1 MQVVGLVGE
10 AVVWAA
16 LAVLA
21 YTYAGYPLA
30 IWLLAR
36 LFGKRHAQ
44 EDAEPTVSLLIPAHN
59 EAGVIRAKVE
69 NSLALDYPR
78 GKLQV
83 RVVSDG
89 SSDGTDEI
97 VRAYEARGVELQR
110 IEVRAGKPNAL
121 NQAVP
126 FARGEILVLC
136 DANTMFAS
144 DAVRRLVR
152 HFADPRVGAVTGDVR
167 LRSED
172 VGYGEGEGLFYRLE
186 RFLQQ
191 CESRF
196 WTVVGVDGGMYA
208 LRRELYVPN
217 RPDTLID
224 DFVIAMNVAR
234 CGSRVIYDPAAIA
247 VEDAVESPAQEF
259 RRRARTTAGGF
270 QTLFEGRGRPRW
282 TQPGLWFG
290 YLSHKVLRW
299 TSPFFLVLL
308 FFGSIAGTAAGRE
321 ADWRWSL
328 QAGLLGLQLAFLLLA
343 IVGAGMRRRRL
354 PGPVCLPY
362 YFGLTNL
369 AAIVGFV
376 RWLRGSQPVVWTHAD
391 RTSPMSGS
399 LRSGD
404 K

>member
-1 MQVVGLVGE
+1 MELVGLVAG
-10 AVVWAA
+10 ALVWAS

-30 IWLLAR
+30 IWLLAG
-36 LFGKRHAQ
+36 LFGKGHAQ

-97 VRAYEARGVELQR
+97 VRAYEVRGVELQR
-110 IEVRAGKPNAL
+110 LEVCAGKPNAL
-121 NQAVP
+121 NRAVP
-126 FARGEILVLC
+126 FARGEILILC

-172 VGYGEGEGLFYRLE
+172 VSYGEGEGLFYRLE
-186 RFLQQ
+186 RFIQQ

-196 WTVVGVDGGMYA
+196 WTAIGVDGGMYA

-234 CGSRVIYDPAAIA
+234 TGSRVIYDPAAIA
-247 VEDAVESPAQEF
+247 TEDAVENPAQEF

-299 TSPFFLVLL
+299 FSPMFLAILL
-308 FFGSIAGTAAGRE
+308 AGNVAAVG
-321 ADWRWSL
+321 AAPAGGWRWSTYV
-328 QAGLLGLQLAFLLLA
+328 GLLALQGLCYAMAILGDLLT
-343 IVGAGMRRRRL
+343 RRRL
-354 PGPVCLPY
+354 PRTICLPY
-362 YFGLTNL
+362 YFCLGN
-369 AAIVGFV
+369 AATVAGFF
-376 RWLRGSQPVVWTHAD
+376 RWLLRRQPVTWSHAD
-391 RTSPMSGS
+391 R
-399 LRSGD
+399 RV
-404 K
+404 